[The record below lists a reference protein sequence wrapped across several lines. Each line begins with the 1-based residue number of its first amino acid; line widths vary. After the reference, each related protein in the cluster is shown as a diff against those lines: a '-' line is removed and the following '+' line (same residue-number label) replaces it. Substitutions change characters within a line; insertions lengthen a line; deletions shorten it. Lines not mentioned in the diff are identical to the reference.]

1 MTKAH
6 LACAVAA
13 AAILSASAASA
24 AQTEIIDGVTVTDY
38 GRVSPS
44 APVYEQ
50 SGVAT
55 PDAQIQIGQVTGPGN
70 PPVFSNPGW
79 DPYGLSDTSHYWWN
93 VEDGSVTI
101 DSSGELLTLVWGSP
115 NYAASSDTNTV
126 SFYSGANGSGA
137 LIGTITAA
145 DLYADFA
152 GITNTTDPGYLISFV
167 TSTPIGSVVFT
178 TPNASDF
185 EFAVVAGV
193 PEPSA
198 WAMMLVGFAGLGYAG
213 YQRSRR
219 LA

>member
-6 LACAVAA
+6 LARAVAA

-24 AQTEIIDGVTVTDY
+24 AVTETIDGVTVTDA

-44 APVYEQ
+44 APVFMQ

-55 PDAQIQIGQVTGPGN
+55 PDAQRQIGQVTGPGN

-79 DPYGLSDTSHYWWN
+79 DPYGLSDTSHSWWN

-101 DSSGELLTLVWGSP
+101 NSSSEQLTLVWGSP

-126 SFYSGANGSGA
+126 SFYSGANGTGA
-137 LIGTITAA
+137 LIGTVTAF
-145 DLYADFA
+145 DLYANFA
-152 GITNTTDPGYLISFV
+152 GITNTTDPGYLISLV
-167 TSTPIGSVVFT
+167 ASTPFGSVVFT

-185 EFAVVAGV
+185 EFAVVAGA
-193 PEPSA
+193 PEPST
-198 WAMMLVGFAGLGYAG
+198 WAMMFVGFAGLGYAG
-213 YQRSRR
+213 YQRSR